1 MKLYK
6 TEEKDVKEENK
17 QDNKK
22 VSKFV
27 DKKTAKKVFANLIIA
42 VLIMAYFCIISSVYD
57 NVQET
62 GIIKVLKIS
71 TMVFLGIALILIEF
85 TFKRESKTLL
95 IHTFEALA
103 IAVHSLTIVY
113 ITRVFTLDFKGYV
126 LVTSYIFSIYYVL
139 KAIIINTKARKEY
152 LNGLSDISDIVKKE
166 EPTKKEAFKK
176 EKKETVKKEKKEKR
190 KKQKAQEEKM
200 KKDIIVNNEID
211 ADEKQEKIEEV
222 SPIIEEP
229 KEEKTKFKNNKLAEI
244 RAKLRE
250 LQKQDEE
257 LKGNIEKK
265 EEKKEKQ
272 QEEPKEEPKEQIEQ
286 APKRKRGR
294 PKKEV
299 KEETKVEKKDNN
311 NNDEKQE
318 KEQIEQAPKRKRG
331 RPKKEV
337 KKDD

>member
-17 QDNKK
+17 Q

-85 TFKRESKTLL
+85 AFKRESKTLL

-139 KAIIINTKARKEY
+139 KAIIINTRARKEY

-176 EKKETVKKEKKEKR
+176 EKKETVKKEKKEK
-190 KKQKAQEEKM
+190 KEKQKAQEEKM

-272 QEEPKEEPKEQIEQ
+272 QEEPKEQIEQ